1 MFNVG
6 SKVDITFV
14 SPMGF
19 LMGEGKGVVVKI
31 NNFYA
36 FVQIETEE
44 GGEYS
49 EWLPVSWLS

>member
-36 FVQIETEE
+36 FVRIEVEE
-44 GGEYS
+44 GGDYA